1 MLPGC
6 GGAFAQLAG
15 GAGSGEPGCRGL
27 AEILRPTMLCLSIA
41 ATALQEVPEVEGLS
55 KEDAQAWR
63 LQATLMA
70 RLPQVGMIQWL
81 LRFQRLL

>member
-1 MLPGC
+1 
-6 GGAFAQLAG
+6 
-15 GAGSGEPGCRGL
+15 
-27 AEILRPTMLCLSIA
+27 MLCLSIA